1 MTVPTIPEQ
10 DSSLVSEEFPTTRRN
25 HETSRANV
33 KGDHEDGD
41 GSDKAHQFSL
51 APPDDGGVD
60 SINHAHD
67 PNMEARKTDEA
78 HGEAGQ
84 DANDAGAD
92 EAKDASI
99 QQHNSVPI
107 RILDSSANRTHDISN
122 TTGGA
127 PPSQISG
134 QLTMMRGGTYRSF
147 QTKKPA
153 KAAEKVKLSS
163 YEICLQKY
171 TNYLRS
177 KKLDRCEMLMKQGS
191 MIFKKTELLQQ
202 FSFN

>member
-1 MTVPTIPEQ
+1 
-10 DSSLVSEEFPTTRRN
+10 
-25 HETSRANV
+25 
-33 KGDHEDGD
+33 
-41 GSDKAHQFSL
+41 
-51 APPDDGGVD
+51 
-60 SINHAHD
+60 
-67 PNMEARKTDEA
+67 MEAPKTDEA
-78 HGEAGQ
+78 HGKAGQ
-84 DANDAGAD
+84 DANDAGAE

-99 QQHNSVPI
+99 QQYNSVPI